1 MNTSLLSLDEK
12 ISSWMDRYSQPLM
25 RISLAL
31 IFIWFGLLKP
41 LGMSPEEELIKRTVY
56 FFPPDIVLNVL
67 GCWEVAIGIGLLY
80 RPLLRLSLFLLL
92 IELPGTFLPLIVL
105 PDICFTSIPFGLSL
119 EGQYIVKNLFL
130 IGAAFVIG
138 SKVSEKPGSLPQGV
152 SRATHAI

>member
-1 MNTSLLSLDEK
+1 MTPWMVTIDRK
-12 ISSWMDRYSQPLM
+12 ISAWMDRYCLILM
-25 RISLAL
+25 RYSLAL

-67 GCWEVAIGIGLLY
+67 GCWEVIIGIGLLY
-80 RPLLRLSLFLLL
+80 RPFLRLSLFLLL

-105 PDICFTSIPFGLSL
+105 PDICFNSIPFGLSL
-119 EGQYIVKNLFL
+119 EGQYIIKNLFL

-138 SKVSEKPGSLPQGV
+138 SKVSEYS
-152 SRATHAI
+152 I